1 MEVNP
6 LVVDVSA
13 TLVTETQEEKMMK
26 LDHVLEKLRSLD
38 PKTFGILSSRNPA
51 DKSAVD
57 GVGTWCETTSS
68 NKRFLR
74 GRINV

>member
-1 MEVNP
+1 MFEIA
-6 LVVDVSA
+6 SA
-13 TLVTETQEEKMMK
+13 NEHL
-26 LDHVLEKLRSLD
+26 
-38 PKTFGILSSRNPA
+38 FA